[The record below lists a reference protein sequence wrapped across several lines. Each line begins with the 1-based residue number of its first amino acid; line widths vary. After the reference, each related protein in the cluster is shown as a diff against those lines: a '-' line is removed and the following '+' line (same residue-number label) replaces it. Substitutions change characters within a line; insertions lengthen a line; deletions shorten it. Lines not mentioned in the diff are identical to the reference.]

1 MFAARKRRGLT
12 TRNAESPEIC
22 NRLPRMTT
30 TRIPPVIPYRR
41 RRTRWLPVLAI
52 VLALVL
58 LPPTLLVVGVYRC
71 LSLSA
76 DAASVR
82 RGVMKASGAEWDKQI
97 ELGVGPFLF
106 SGVRAGLA
114 FVKLP
119 PEARA
124 ALRAVRGAE
133 VGVYRRHEPGLR
145 LNPAA
150 MLSAA
155 DAAMT
160 ARGWDR
166 VVGVTD
172 PREMVA
178 IYMPKAVR
186 SARDVKTCL
195 VVVDE
200 REMVVV
206 SARGNLESLLDLA
219 ARRHE
224 RHTWQSS
231 LRSGRKG
238 V

>member
-1 MFAARKRRGLT
+1 MFAARERHGLT
-12 TRNAESPEIC
+12 AQNAEPPETCSPI
-22 NRLPRMTT
+22 PRMTT

-41 RRTRWLPVLAI
+41 RTRWLPIVAVVL
-52 VLALVL
+52 VLVL
-58 LPPTLLVVGVYRC
+58 LPPTLVVVGVYRC

-76 DAASVR
+76 DASSLR
-82 RGVMKASGAEWDKQI
+82 RGVMKASGAAWDKQI
-97 ELGVGPFLF
+97 ELGVGPLLL

-114 FVKLP
+114 FVELP
-119 PEARA
+119 DEARA

-145 LNPAA
+145 LSPAA

-172 PREMVA
+172 PRELVA
-178 IYMPKAVR
+178 IYVPKAIR
-186 SARDVKTCL
+186 SARDVRTCL

-206 SARGNLESLLDLA
+206 SARGNLEPLLEVA
-219 ARRHE
+219 MRRHE
-224 RHTWQSS
+224 WRTWQSS